1 MPALITITSFTER
14 ITKTGTTN
22 VLCLAQQSADSQE
35 EALKEEREEYCK
47 KNQTEGVAAVEDAS
61 EDIGDSS
68 DKPVSVFEV
77 KCEVLSSAYNIPF
90 IFRTNQRKWNV
101 FHQYRNLQ
109 LS

>member
-1 MPALITITSFTER
+1 MPALISITSFTER
-14 ITKTGTTN
+14 ITDTGTTS

-47 KNQTEGVAAVEDAS
+47 TEGAAAVEDAS